1 VKEFWLL
8 SRNQFR
14 WQMSAEKVFFYFQ
27 LIRPTMRKV
36 PPGTRRLVRFRNLLC
51 FATRGRP

>member
-14 WQMSAEKVFFYFQ
+14 WQMSAGKVFFYFQ
-27 LIRPTMRKV
+27 LIRPTVRKV